1 MLQTEEVNHVKLVSL
16 QSIDEHCCLSRKQGV
31 SSEEDT
37 EVTGPCINSRVQ
49 QFALYFKLLTSY
61 SLSCVSPLTM
71 ECIGLFP
78 RPQDISFELCVY
90 GQYSCVTCM
99 PQDSMED
106 SGCLKLSLLNCPS
119 CWRSG
124 LGVCLVQHHPFS
136 GRCTASCGARLQ
148 LHRVFVCG
156 AHSENRPLCCG

>member
-90 GQYSCVTCM
+90 VPIQLCDLYAPRLHGGQWLSEIV
-99 PQDSMED
+99 PAQLPLLLEIWA
-106 SGCLKLSLLNCPS
+106 GCLFGSTPS
-119 CWRSG
+119 FLWQMHSQLWG
-124 LGVCLVQHHPFS
+124 PVAATQSICLW
-136 GRCTASCGARLQ
+136 
-148 LHRVFVCG
+148 
-156 AHSENRPLCCG
+156 